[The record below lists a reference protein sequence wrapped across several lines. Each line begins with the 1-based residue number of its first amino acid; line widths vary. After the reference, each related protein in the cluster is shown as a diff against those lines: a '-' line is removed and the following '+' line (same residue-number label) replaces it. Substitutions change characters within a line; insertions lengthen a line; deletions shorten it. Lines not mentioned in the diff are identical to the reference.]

1 MIYDIHVNNHLI
13 MSNCGNS
20 QRYRVNHCLSDL
32 TKDTGQWSCS
42 TMTKTGTNGYNYEK
56 YMYNAHFSKN

>member
-20 QRYRVNHCLSDL
+20 QRYRVNQCLSVL
-32 TKDTGQWSCS
+32 TKDTGQWSCL
-42 TMTKTGTNGYNYEK
+42 TMTKTGTNGYK
-56 YMYNAHFSKN
+56 